1 MQYTSHY
8 RSPIGDLTLAADE
21 QGLTGLWFDGQKY
34 FGSTLTPLHQDKPLP
49 LFEEVE
55 HWLDL
60 YFDGKQ
66 PKGVPPLHLEGTPFR
81 LSVWQLLL
89 EIPYGELRTY
99 KQLAEELA
107 RRQGLRT
114 MSAQAIGGAVGH
126 NPISLIV
133 PCHRIVGSD
142 GSLTG
147 YAGGMERKE
156 WLLRMERK

>member
-1 MQYTSHY
+1 M
-8 RSPIGDLTLAADE
+8 TLAADE
-21 QGLTGLWFDGQKY
+21 QGLIGLWFDGQRY
-34 FGSTLTPLHQDKPLP
+34 FADTLAPLHQDRSLP
-49 LFEEVE
+49 LFEEVRR
-55 HWLDL
+55 WLDL

-66 PKGVPPLHLEGTPFR
+66 PKGVPPLHPEGTPFR

-89 EIPYGELRTY
+89 EIPYGEVRTY

-126 NPISLIV
+126 NPISIIV
-133 PCHRIVGSD
+133 PCHRIIGSD

-147 YAGGMERKE
+147 YAGGTERKE
-156 WLLRMERK
+156 WLLRMEEKSITFVAH